1 MCSCFGFNCFR
12 LSRVFCGRDD
22 MVIEDSSVKFIVVNG
37 KFFNDD
43 VFFVVNFLF
52 FKFEISIDVTFDLVS

>member
-1 MCSCFGFNCFR
+1 M
-12 LSRVFCGRDD
+12 FCGRDD